1 MSDSEQEK
9 TEAPT
14 PKKREEASTEGRVP
28 RSQELTTALLL
39 VTAAFVLAQ
48 LGPGLGH
55 TLVDIFGS
63 GLASAG
69 AELDRASAVALV
81 QSTGWQV
88 LLALGVMLATIA
100 GAALLVGAAQA
111 RGTWSTKALAPKWGK
126 INPMENGKRMLGS
139 QPWADLA
146 KSLLKLT
153 LVSMVVYSVLRSAW
167 GDILALAQQ
176 SPLGVLEVVQRYG
189 VRLLFTAGLSYL
201 ALAAMDYAYQL
212 WEFEKSLRMTKEEIK
227 QEMKQSEG
235 DPMIKARR
243 RSAARQLARRQMFTE
258 VPKADVVIANPTHIA
273 IAIRYDPRIAPAP
286 IVVAMGKRKVAERIK
301 KLAFDSGVPVIENRP
316 LARALIAS
324 ARLGQLIPVELYAA
338 VAEILAFVIRQRAAR
353 GSTWEGSATA

>member
-1 MSDSEQEK
+1 MSDSDAEK

-14 PKKREEASTEGRVP
+14 PKKREEASTEGKVP

-39 VTAAFVLAQ
+39 VTAALVLKQ

-55 TLVDIFGS
+55 TLIEIFGS
-63 GLASAG
+63 SLAG
-69 AELDRASAVALV
+69 AGADLDRASAVMLI
-81 QSTGWQV
+81 QHTGWQA
-88 LLALGVMLATIA
+88 LLALGLLLASIG
-100 GAALLVGAAQA
+100 GAALAIGAAQA
-111 RGTWSTKALAPKWGK
+111 RGTWSTKALAPKWSR
-126 INPMENGKRMLGS
+126 ISPMENGKRMVGS

-146 KSLLKLT
+146 KSLLKLG
-153 LVSMVVYSVLRSAW
+153 LVSGVVYSVLRSAW

-189 VRLLFTAGLSYL
+189 VKLLLTAGLSYL
-201 ALAAMDYAYQL
+201 VLAAMDYAYQL
-212 WEFEKSLRMTKEEIK
+212 WQFEKSLKMSKEEVK

-273 IAIRYDPRIAPAP
+273 IAIRYDPAIAPAP
-286 IVVAMGKRKVAERIK
+286 IVVAMGKRKVAEKIK
-301 KLAFDSGVPVIENRP
+301 KLAFESGVPVIENRP

-353 GSTWEGSATA
+353 GSTWEGSAVA

>member
-1 MSDSEQEK
+1 MSDSDAEK
-9 TEAPT
+9 TEDPT
-14 PKKREEASTEGRVP
+14 PKKREEASTEGKVP

-39 VTAAFVLAQ
+39 VTAALVLKQ
-48 LGPGLGH
+48 LGPGLGN
-55 TLVDIFGS
+55 TLVEIFGS
-63 GLASAG
+63 SFASAG
-69 AELDRASAVALV
+69 SELDRASAVMLI
-81 QSTGWQV
+81 QHTGWQV
-88 LLALGVMLATIA
+88 LLALAILLTSIA
-100 GAALLVGAAQA
+100 AAALLIGAAQA
-111 RGTWSTKALAPKWGK
+111 RGTWSTKALAPKWSK
-126 INPMENGKRMLGS
+126 ISPMENGKRMVGS

-146 KSLLKLT
+146 KSLFKLG
-153 LVSMVVYSVLRSAW
+153 LVSGVVYSVLRSAW
-167 GDILALAQQ
+167 SDILALAQQ
-176 SPLGVLEVVQRYG
+176 SPMGVLEVVQRYG
-189 VRLLFTAGLSYL
+189 VKLLLTAGLSYL
-201 ALAAMDYAYQL
+201 VLAAMDYAYQL
-212 WEFEKSLRMTKEEIK
+212 WQFEKSLRMSKEEVK

-301 KLAFDSGVPVIENRP
+301 KLAFESGVPVIENRP

-353 GSTWEGSATA
+353 GSTWEGSAVA

>member
-1 MSDSEQEK
+1 MSASDQEK

-14 PKKREEASTEGRVP
+14 PKKREEASEEGRVP

-39 VTAAFVLAQ
+39 VTAALAVAQ
-48 LGPGLGH
+48 AGPPLGR
-55 TLVDIFGS
+55 TIVNVFGS

-69 AELDRASAVALV
+69 SELDRASAIALV
-81 QSTGWQV
+81 QTTGWHV
-88 LLALGVMLATIA
+88 LTALGMMLAVIS
-100 GAALLVGAAQA
+100 GSALVIGAAQA
-111 RGTWSTKALAPKWGK
+111 RGTWSTRALAPKWNK
-126 INPMENGKRMLGS
+126 VNPLENGKRMLGA
-139 QPWADLA
+139 QPWVDLT

-153 LVSMVVYSVLRSAW
+153 LVSGVVYRVLRSAW
-167 GDILALAQQ
+167 GDMLALAQE
-176 SPLGVLEVVQRYG
+176 SPYGLLDVVQHYG
-189 VRLLFTAGLSYL
+189 VRLLLTAGLAYL

-212 WEFEKSLRMTKEEIK
+212 WEFEKGLRMSKEEVK
-227 QEMKQSEG
+227 QEVKQSEG
-235 DPMIKARR
+235 DPMVKARR

-273 IAIRYDPRIAPAP
+273 IAIRYDPSLAPAP
-286 IVVAMGKRKVAERIK
+286 IVVAMGRRKVAERIK

-324 ARLGQLIPVELYAA
+324 ARLGQLIPVELYTA

-353 GSTWEGSATA
+353 GHSWAGSATA